1 MSKKFWILILTV
13 LVLTPTAFAQTA
25 SDGSSLPLM
34 LGNLGNI
41 LKQNLHANTVLG
53 TPIAA
58 GEVTLIPVI
67 AKGFGMGLGEG
78 LRSQGESQNREK
90 MTEESSLDRKG
101 TGGGLGGFAR
111 PIAIIVV
118 KKDGNIQIH
127 KLQSEGWL
135 AQGIQALIPVFQNMI
150 NKKFEIQLKRRE
162 EAGSPAAS
170 SQPSAPPQP
179 GR

>member
-1 MSKKFWILILTV
+1 MTKKSWILILAV
-13 LVLTPTAFAQTA
+13 LSLTTGAFAQET
-25 SDGSSLPLM
+25 GSPTLPLM
-34 LGNLGNI
+34 LGSLGSI

-53 TPIAA
+53 TPIPA

-78 LRSQGESQNREK
+78 LRSQGESQSREK
-90 MTEESSLDRKG
+90 MSEESSLDRKG

-127 KLQSEGWL
+127 KLQNESWL

-150 NKKFEIQLKRRE
+150 NRRFEIQLKRHE
-162 EAGSPAAS
+162 EAGKAAPSASPA
-170 SQPSAPPQP
+170 PQP